1 MACTVTSAPCE
12 PSSRKSRT
20 GAERLSVTLNDIRS
34 GAASARTTSVQP
46 MNLGRAGRRMDGA
59 CGRIG
64 EENGRRDSH
73 PRSVHLEASLQIP
86 TREEIMRDEGA
97 RSGRE
102 HHARDENPDP

>member
-1 MACTVTSAPCE
+1 
-12 PSSRKSRT
+12 
-20 GAERLSVTLNDIRS
+20 
-34 GAASARTTSVQP
+34 
-46 MNLGRAGRRMDGA
+46 MDGA